1 MTKTYHRTG
10 TRIASWQYI
19 MPRPK
24 VIALPHWFLF
34 SARDFTCELCSTRKP
49 RHNVITSSRQ
59 INLSISHTQ
68 EQAPLRDSK
77 GSSGNSSGCPC
88 YSLFTGQCRA
98 KKGEAARCARRPLG
112 RADPRAPWKGTEFER
127 RCSGTGEERDQ
138 ASVRFSWGE
147 VTELCTAQGR
157 LHFEIRGLP

>member
-1 MTKTYHRTG
+1 MQVCSILCR
-10 TRIASWQYI
+10 
-19 MPRPK
+19 RPK
-24 VIALPHWFLF
+24 IITVPHWFLF

-77 GSSGNSSGCPC
+77 GSSGNSFGCPC

-127 RCSGTGEERDQ
+127 HCSGTGREETRQ
-138 ASVRFSWGE
+138 ACGSAGE
-147 VTELCTAQGR
+147 KSRSSARHVDGSTLR
-157 LHFEIRGLP
+157 